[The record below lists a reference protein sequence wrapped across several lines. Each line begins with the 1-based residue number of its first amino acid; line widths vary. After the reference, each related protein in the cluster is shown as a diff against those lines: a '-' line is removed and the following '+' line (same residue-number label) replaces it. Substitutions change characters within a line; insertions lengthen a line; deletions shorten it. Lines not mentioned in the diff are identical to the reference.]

1 MANKKELTLLGV
13 IIAAMANADA
23 PFHMATEKELG
34 NLVKDGL
41 AETNPEISEGDKIAV
56 RATDAGVAAFN
67 AANAPVGS
75 ANEGTTET
83 VNTPATGATAAAAAT
98 AFVVGTGFVPSA
110 VRGGKGRNLYDF
122 ESLET
127 GGFIF
132 VPKTADKPNPAKS
145 LASTVSSATARFAV
159 PKLDGNNQPVTKTVK
174 VKDYQKDGEG
184 KIAKDAEGKRIV
196 VGEHEETKPEMVETR
211 KFGVQS
217 VEKGKVYG
225 SFTAPDDGAVIYRSA

>member
-1 MANKKELTLLGV
+1 MANKKELALLGV
-13 IIAAMANADA
+13 IVAAMANADA

-67 AANAPVGS
+67 ASQPASGS
-75 ANEGTTET
+75 NEGTTET
-83 VNTPATGATAAAAAT
+83 VNTTATAATASAAAS

-159 PKLDGNNQPVTKTVK
+159 PKVDGNNQPVTKTVK
-174 VKDYQKDGEG
+174 VKDYQKDDEG